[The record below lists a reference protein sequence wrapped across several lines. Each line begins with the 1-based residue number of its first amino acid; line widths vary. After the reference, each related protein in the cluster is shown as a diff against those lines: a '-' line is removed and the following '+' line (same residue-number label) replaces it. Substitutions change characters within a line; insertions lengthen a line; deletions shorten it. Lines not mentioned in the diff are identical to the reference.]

1 MKVDLVIEYVD
12 TKDWYYIFIVHK
24 DKKIK
29 LGSFW
34 LDKKKRKVEW
44 PVSEELT
51 NFLGLPEWSDF
62 TKYEELILKL
72 KKEK

>member
-1 MKVDLVIEYVD
+1 MKVDLVIEDAD
-12 TKDWYYIFIVHK
+12 TKDWHYIFIVHK
-24 DKKIK
+24 NKKIK

-44 PVSEELT
+44 PVSEGLT

-62 TKYEELILKL
+62 TKYEELILRL